1 MQETVFEEVYSM
13 CIQATNAIREI
24 LKTYIDEEDI
34 YTDCKVKKEWVKNFE
49 ELTNDDFPLKST
61 DIIKKKDFLNKSIK
75 KFLEQKNPTLDGKS
89 LMEVMP
95 DSSILLKDKLT
106 FKKGN

>member
-1 MQETVFEEVYSM
+1 MAHHVP
-13 CIQATNAIREI
+13 RI
-24 LKTYIDEEDI
+24 LKGTGIKDIHVEGIKDIDEEDI

-49 ELTNDDFPLKST
+49 ELTNEDFPLKST

-95 DSSILLKDKLT
+95 DSSILIKDKLT